1 MSGLKTST
9 RYNLEKDAAWSFG
22 ASDHVSCKFFV
33 EHGPKKCYLPNWK
46 NSQFHWK
53 SPAEEPLPTLKT
65 KTKTKTKS
73 SPVLW
78 KALPRSPPLASQHR
92 PVKLKKS
99 FLKRLLEP
107 IWSRR
112 FDLMQS
118 PKRIITVFFYYNY
131 VHFYFLFMILMGAYI
146 KPVDVWGRRR
156 TSTGPRISF
165 LGGKSFLEKLLRA
178 GEGMLRYV
186 VWCLWGLGLCFLF
199 DICGSMR
206 SCSLFC
212 KWGDSPRW

>member
-1 MSGLKTST
+1 MSGLNTST

-53 SPAEEPLPTLKT
+53 SPAEEHIPNSQDKDQDKDKKLTGSLKSSSQVSPFGLPTSPCQVEKVIFEKAIGAYMISEIWFNAEPKT
-65 KTKTKTKS
+65 YNNS
-73 SPVLW
+73 
-78 KALPRSPPLASQHR
+78 
-92 PVKLKKS
+92 
-99 FLKRLLEP
+99 
-107 IWSRR
+107 
-112 FDLMQS
+112 
-118 PKRIITVFFYYNY
+118 FFYYNY

-156 TSTGPRISF
+156 TTTGPRISF

>member
-1 MSGLKTST
+1 MVVRGIRSCVLQVLCRT
-9 RYNLEKDAAWSFG
+9 RAKKMLFAQLEKLTVSLKISCRG
-22 ASDHVSCKFFV
+22 A
-33 EHGPKKCYLPNWK
+33 LA
-46 NSQFHWK
+46 NSQDKDKDKDKKLTGSLK
-53 SPAEEPLPTLKT
+53 SSSQVSPFGLPTSPCQVEKVIFEKAIGAYMISEIWFNAEPKT
-65 KTKTKTKS
+65 YNNS
-73 SPVLW
+73 
-78 KALPRSPPLASQHR
+78 
-92 PVKLKKS
+92 
-99 FLKRLLEP
+99 
-107 IWSRR
+107 
-112 FDLMQS
+112 
-118 PKRIITVFFYYNY
+118 FFYYNY

-156 TSTGPRISF
+156 TTTGPRISF

>member
-33 EHGPKKCYLPNWK
+33 EHGPKNVICPIGKTHSFIENLLQR
-46 NSQFHWK
+46 STF
-53 SPAEEPLPTLKT
+53 PTLKT

-118 PKRIITVFFYYNY
+118 PKRIITVFLLQLCS
-131 VHFYFLFMILMGAYI
+131 FLFPLYD
-146 KPVDVWGRRR
+146 PH
-156 TSTGPRISF
+156 
-165 LGGKSFLEKLLRA
+165 
-178 GEGMLRYV
+178 
-186 VWCLWGLGLCFLF
+186 
-199 DICGSMR
+199 GS
-206 SCSLFC
+206 LH
-212 KWGDSPRW
+212 